1 MTRTLATLILSG
13 SLAFAAATMVQ
24 ARPMT
29 MPGASD
35 TGFEVVD
42 ASASRAIPVL
52 RDNDGANAKNPALP
66 SYERGRGQETGGP
79 ARQLIGN

>member
-42 ASASRAIPVL
+42 ASASRASRSFGTTMVRMRRTL
-52 RDNDGANAKNPALP
+52 RSRATSAAAVKRPAD
-66 SYERGRGQETGGP
+66 RP
-79 ARQLIGN
+79 AS